1 MRRPAHERCTPFDP
15 MTEGGQ
21 TLTCP
26 GRYIDDLD
34 LRVDTQ
40 RKLDTR
46 PDVEVEIWQQVDF
59 IQQHQIGLGEHVRI
73 LQRLVLAFGD
83 RQYDYLM
90 RLTEVDSRRA
100 DEIADILD
108 EEKAALIQWQV
119 IERVAD
125 HVCVEMTAPQPVFIW
140 IAGVPATRILPV
152 SFEVCWSPSIT
163 LIGKR
168 CFKSAIVRTSSDVL
182 PEPGLETRL
191 SVKIPAA
198 FSRSLF
204 ARAKAPFLER
214 MSRSKRIMRS
224 SRVPG
229 IWASARSAPKLI
241 TPARSENWA

>member
-108 EEKAALIQWQV
+108 EEKAALVQWQV

-125 HVCVEMTAPQPVFIW
+125 HVCVEMTAPASVYLDCRSTCYADATGIVRGLLVAFDHADRKAVLQISDCPHQQRRLAGARAGDKVKREDTGRLQPVPIR
-140 IAGVPATRILPV
+140 AGEGSIFGEDVALQMIMPSSATAHRAHH
-152 SFEVCWSPSIT
+152 S
-163 LIGKR
+163 
-168 CFKSAIVRTSSDVL
+168 TSS
-182 PEPGLETRL
+182 
-191 SVKIPAA
+191 
-198 FSRSLF
+198 
-204 ARAKAPFLER
+204 
-214 MSRSKRIMRS
+214 SKTRS
-224 SRVPG
+224 S
-229 IWASARSAPKLI
+229 S
-241 TPARSENWA
+241 PAVILT